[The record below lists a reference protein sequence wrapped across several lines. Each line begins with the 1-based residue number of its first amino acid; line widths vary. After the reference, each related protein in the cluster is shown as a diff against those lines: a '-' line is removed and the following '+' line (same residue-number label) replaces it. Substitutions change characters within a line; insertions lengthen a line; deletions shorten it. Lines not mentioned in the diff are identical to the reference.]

1 MAAFTMCKGGSKH
14 LQVNSCV
21 TLLTEGYTA
30 QQDGLLWPLFW
41 WQQKDSSAL
50 LLSSSRLTKDMPP
63 QPNLSKPLMGTSD
76 KREINQKMGTGN

>member
-1 MAAFTMCKGGSKH
+1 MAAFTMCRGGSKH

-30 QQDGLLWPLFW
+30 QQDGLLWR
-41 WQQKDSSAL
+41 QQKDSSAL